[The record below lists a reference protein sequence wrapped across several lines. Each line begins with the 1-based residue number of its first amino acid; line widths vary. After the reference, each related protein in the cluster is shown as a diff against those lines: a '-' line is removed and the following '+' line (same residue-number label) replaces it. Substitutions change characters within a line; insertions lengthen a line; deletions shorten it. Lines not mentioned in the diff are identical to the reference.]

1 MSLRTRVAP
10 PHVSEFRR
18 EHDTE
23 PDLRLREAGPAVS
36 RLAHLGSRHKTAA
49 MYDRGSP
56 LAEAEPAEK
65 VVRPQ
70 AGQAMP
76 NAFIERFNRTCREE
90 VLDDF
95 LWVSSQEV

>member
-1 MSLRTRVAP
+1 
-10 PHVSEFRR
+10 
-18 EHDTE
+18 
-23 PDLRLREAGPAVS
+23 
-36 RLAHLGSRHKTAA
+36 

-65 VVRPQ
+65 VVRPP